1 MTEGAERQISR
12 LAARQKTIVSGAQ
25 LRALGLGRRAIKY
38 RVETGRLHVVFRD
51 IYSVGCGEL
60 PPLAREQA
68 ALLACGRAAF
78 ISHRSA
84 ALIWGL
90 DNGERPEVEVS
101 VVGRYCASRE
111 GIRVHRIRAIDRR
124 ELRQHE
130 GLWVSSPARTVLE
143 IAALAS
149 INEVEWTIER
159 GLVQRVLEPR
169 EVDAVL
175 ARNERCRGAARVA
188 AVIGDDTATEMIRS
202 RTEKHFLRLMRDAGL
217 PRPDV
222 NVGRGRSELDFVWRD
237 QRLVV
242 EIDGYT
248 FHRGPA
254 AFRRDHEKN
263 LVLQD
268 DRFEI
273 MRFTHDHV
281 EQRPILVV
289 ARVAAA
295 LARRTPPD

>member
-1 MTEGAERQISR
+1 MADGPERQISL
-12 LAARQKTIVSGAQ
+12 LAGRQKTIASGAQ

-38 RVETGRLHVVFRD
+38 RVETARLHIVFRD

-68 ALLACGRAAF
+68 ALLSCGRGAF
-78 ISHRSA
+78 ISHHSA
-84 ALIWGL
+84 AFIWGL
-90 DNGERPEVEVS
+90 QDGEPPEVEVS

-111 GIRVHRIRAIDRR
+111 GIRVHRIGAIDRR
-124 ELRQHE
+124 ELKRHE

-143 IAALAS
+143 IAATGS
-149 INEVEWTIER
+149 ITVVERTIEQ
-159 GLVQRVLEPR
+159 GLIRRLLDPR
-169 EVDAVL
+169 EVEAVL
-175 ARNERCRGAARVA
+175 ARNRPCRGAARVA
-188 AVIGDDTATEMIRS
+188 AVISDDIANEKIRS

-222 NVGRGRSELDFVWRD
+222 NVRRGRAELDFVWRD

-242 EIDGYT
+242 EIDGYR

-268 DRFEI
+268 ARFEI
-273 MRFTHDHV
+273 LRFTHDHV
-281 EQRPILVV
+281 EQRPTLTV
-289 ARVAAA
+289 ARVSGA